1 MASGCTGKMTLE
13 SALLLLLALSATETL
28 AQGPPNVTR
37 YIGDSLVQV
46 NISTDSSKSLNCPNR
61 EGSFIGV
68 ANREGNNYVS
78 STPTFA
84 VDLSYTRGDLT
95 DLQRMRRER
104 LGAYHCLY
112 LEGGNVNAYSLILT
126 EKPRPE
132 QIPNSDIKRVGT
144 GHGED
149 LFEPYCRI
157 PAADSSDL
165 VWELYR
171 DNSGLFE
178 RYSTGRMLSLTYT
191 ALSRE
196 HGNGMTIYRCY
207 NRRNPEKIQYN
218 WAMYSENLQI
228 RPVRASNYENT
239 PLQYNVRYQAP
250 ITLEC
255 HGNGSTTAIKHPT
268 WMFKRDGSEVY
279 TQLADAS
286 PALEIKYLTTLSTL
300 TIQRM
305 TPQYSGYYKCD
316 KDDIN
321 HAVKISVNYGEVIIK
336 EYSKSSY
343 PLTQNN
349 YIVCEL
355 PEKSMKE
362 QATFTLYR
370 TGLPP
375 LTITG
380 STSVEGFTTSFDSQ
394 GNLAISFTKRSDM
407 EDCRLV
413 CKFFG
418 SSDYTTIKTVLPK
431 LTLSIERSGASF
443 EILSCERDRSF
454 REQPKVYVL
463 SNNGSLWWPIKS
475 LPSSS
480 SSVNSFRFY
489 QTRTPEIRN
498 FVQYICT
505 ATYDGQELRSNIVSN
520 GSPDV
525 SVDLYVEGEKS
536 PPRRVFLSGR
546 DVTLECHFNGIP
558 FNRDVQ
564 PAGVSIFKNDERISL
579 SQEIVSPTVFRY
591 VLRNAGPSDN
601 GNYRCNYN
609 FAAFYR
615 TSVSITGSFSSSTS
629 NLQFCTGAQFVCD
642 QTCKDAS
649 LMCDKKADCSDGA
662 DEAPENCDKCE
673 PNEVKCETHNGQSP
687 TKRCVLKHWLCD
699 GQDDCGNGYDENL
712 SLHSKFCFKENT
724 CTRCRPEETCCP
736 RSSDKCIQRNY
747 ECDKE
752 NDCDGGTDELMC
764 DPTQCL
770 RLLEPTTRLVLRKR
784 VGDSISMTCIA
795 RGMDRPTINWRR
807 NWASLPRN
815 GVEESNEVTE
825 REPVGRYTVL
835 GTLQF
840 VSLTKNM
847 SGIYNCE
854 AVNNCKRE
862 LSYEIDL
869 RVSD

>member
-1 MASGCTGKMTLE
+1 MASRCTGKMTLE

-165 VWELYR
+165 
-171 DNSGLFE
+171 
-178 RYSTGRMLSLTYT
+178 
-191 ALSRE
+191 
-196 HGNGMTIYRCY
+196 
-207 NRRNPEKIQYN
+207 
-218 WAMYSENLQI
+218 
-228 RPVRASNYENT
+228 
-239 PLQYNVRYQAP
+239 
-250 ITLEC
+250 
-255 HGNGSTTAIKHPT
+255 
-268 WMFKRDGSEVY
+268 
-279 TQLADAS
+279 
-286 PALEIKYLTTLSTL
+286 
-300 TIQRM
+300 RM

-321 HAVKISVNYGEVIIK
+321 HAVKISVNYG
-336 EYSKSSY
+336 
-343 PLTQNN
+343 
-349 YIVCEL
+349 
-355 PEKSMKE
+355 EKSMKE

-431 LTLSIERSGASF
+431 LM
-443 EILSCERDRSF
+443 
-454 REQPKVYVL
+454 
-463 SNNGSLWWPIKS
+463 
-475 LPSSS
+475 
-480 SSVNSFRFY
+480 
-489 QTRTPEIRN
+489 
-498 FVQYICT
+498 
-505 ATYDGQELRSNIVSN
+505 
-520 GSPDV
+520 

-546 DVTLECHFNGIP
+546 DVTL
-558 FNRDVQ
+558 D
-564 PAGVSIFKNDERISL
+564 
-579 SQEIVSPTVFRY
+579 
-591 VLRNAGPSDN
+591 
-601 GNYRCNYN
+601 
-609 FAAFYR
+609 
-615 TSVSITGSFSSSTS
+615 SSTS

-712 SLHSKFCFKENT
+712 SPSSRADNPIGSSEKSWRLDQYDLHSKGHGPT
-724 CTRCRPEETCCP
+724 HHQLAPEL
-736 RSSDKCIQRNY
+736 
-747 ECDKE
+747 
-752 NDCDGGTDELMC
+752 GL
-764 DPTQCL
+764 PT
-770 RLLEPTTRLVLRKR
+770 
-784 VGDSISMTCIA
+784 
-795 RGMDRPTINWRR
+795 
-807 NWASLPRN
+807 RN

>member
-1 MASGCTGKMTLE
+1 MASRCTGKMTLE

-61 EGSFIGV
+61 EGFIGV

-126 EKPRPE
+126 E
-132 QIPNSDIKRVGT
+132 S
-144 GHGED
+144 
-149 LFEPYCRI
+149 
-157 PAADSSDL
+157 
-165 VWELYR
+165 
-171 DNSGLFE
+171 
-178 RYSTGRMLSLTYT
+178 
-191 ALSRE
+191 
-196 HGNGMTIYRCY
+196 
-207 NRRNPEKIQYN
+207 
-218 WAMYSENLQI
+218 
-228 RPVRASNYENT
+228 PVRASNYENT

-255 HGNGSTTAIKHPT
+255 HGNGSTTAIKQPT

-321 HAVKISVNYGEVIIK
+321 HAVKISVNYG
-336 EYSKSSY
+336 
-343 PLTQNN
+343 
-349 YIVCEL
+349 
-355 PEKSMKE
+355 EKSMKE

-431 LTLSIERSGASF
+431 LM
-443 EILSCERDRSF
+443 
-454 REQPKVYVL
+454 
-463 SNNGSLWWPIKS
+463 
-475 LPSSS
+475 
-480 SSVNSFRFY
+480 
-489 QTRTPEIRN
+489 
-498 FVQYICT
+498 
-505 ATYDGQELRSNIVSN
+505 
-520 GSPDV
+520 

-546 DVTLECHFNGIP
+546 DVTL
-558 FNRDVQ
+558 D
-564 PAGVSIFKNDERISL
+564 
-579 SQEIVSPTVFRY
+579 
-591 VLRNAGPSDN
+591 
-601 GNYRCNYN
+601 
-609 FAAFYR
+609 
-615 TSVSITGSFSSSTS
+615 SSTS

-662 DEAPENCDKCE
+662 DEAPENCD
-673 PNEVKCETHNGQSP
+673 S
-687 TKRCVLKHWLCD
+687 
-699 GQDDCGNGYDENL
+699 
-712 SLHSKFCFKENT
+712 
-724 CTRCRPEETCCP
+724 
-736 RSSDKCIQRNY
+736 
-747 ECDKE
+747 
-752 NDCDGGTDELMC
+752 
-764 DPTQCL
+764 L